1 MLIQYIEKQMSVTKT
16 VIRFISRFMN
26 LQKPGCNA
34 CFKQTLLHKEACGKT
49 SPRRRRASVS
59 YAEEIRIKRNGSQG
73 ERSKDQH
80 MYTRY
85 RNTVS
90 VS

>member
-1 MLIQYIEKQMSVTKT
+1 MLIQYIEKQMLALKT
-16 VIRFISRFMN
+16 VVRFISRFIN
-26 LQKPGCNA
+26 LHRPGCNA
-34 CFKQTLLHKEACGKT
+34 CFKQTLLHKEAFSKT

-80 MYTRY
+80 TS
-85 RNTVS
+85 VS